1 MLITTS
7 VRRLAAAA
15 SLALTLG
22 VLSACG
28 SSSTT
33 SPSASSKVTVTV
45 TDAYVNAPT
54 VPGRTGAF
62 ATVSNNGATAVTL
75 TSVSVP
81 GSAAG
86 SAELHE
92 TVMSNGAMTMQPVPA
107 GVAVPANGVLTLKSG
122 GYHIMLMDPK
132 VTVGQTVPITF
143 EFSDGT
149 SVEADAMVKAVQAS
163 PMPTASS

>member
-1 MLITTS
+1 MFVRSS

-15 SLALTLG
+15 SLAVILG

-28 SSSTT
+28 SSSSTT
-33 SPSASSKVTVTV
+33 TQSPSSKVTITG
-45 TDAYVNAPT
+45 AYVNAPT

-62 ATVSNNGATAVTL
+62 ATVSNGGATTVTL

-81 GSAAG
+81 GTVAG

-92 TVMSNGAMTMQPVPA
+92 SVMSNGAMTMQPVPE
-107 GVAVPANGVLTLKSG
+107 GVPVPANGVLTLKSG

-132 VTVGQTVPITF
+132 VTAGQTVPITF
-143 EFSDGT
+143 AFSDGT
-149 SVEADAMVKAVQAS
+149 SITTDAMVKAAQAS